1 MLDRKFFRGIST
13 ELVERYRKHIFEDAK
28 DVYGK
33 KFKGYSNYGSKWV
46 TMNVKKEHKKN
57 APKTGYSYSQAKKGK
72 LFKRQYDR
80 FANTTAPV
88 LSGDLLRDFGDTTPK
103 TFDKPTSG
111 MRFGWSIYGSRVEH
125 LRKKGRVLTAKSQP
139 IPNKVDKY
147 LRDEAAKYIFE
158 GLKKEFGDT
167 KIIKL
172 NIGKKKK

>member
-1 MLDRKFFRGIST
+1 MLDRKFFRGVKA
-13 ELVERYRKHIFEDAK
+13 ELVERYRKHIFAAAK

-33 KFKGYSNYGSKWV
+33 RFKGYKKSYGE
-46 TMNVKKEHKKN
+46 KKR
-57 APKTGYSYSQAKKGK
+57 AKK
-72 LFKRQYDR
+72 FKRQWEK

-88 LSGDLLRDFGDTTPK
+88 LSGDLLRDFGDTAPE

-125 LRKKGRVLTAKSQP
+125 LRKKGRVLTAKAQP

-158 GLKKEFGDT
+158 GLKKEFGDSKT
-167 KIIKL
+167 IRL